1 MSPEEAMSYLERIRQ
16 KNRERQARYYQSN
29 RDTVR
34 ERAKE
39 YYKQKKERIQN
50 IPSNTPSP
58 TNATT

>member
-1 MSPEEAMSYLERIRQ
+1 MTPEEALACIEQIRQ
-16 KNRERQARYYQSN
+16 RNRERQAKYYQSN

-34 ERAKE
+34 QRAKE

-50 IPSNTPSP
+50 SPSNTPAQ